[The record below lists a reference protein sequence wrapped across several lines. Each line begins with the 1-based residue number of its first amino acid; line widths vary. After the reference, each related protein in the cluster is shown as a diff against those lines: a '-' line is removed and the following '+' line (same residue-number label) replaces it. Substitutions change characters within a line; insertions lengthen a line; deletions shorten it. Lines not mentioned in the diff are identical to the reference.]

1 MEEENYFVQR
11 FQVQET
17 SNSGKKITK
26 YKVELTGD
34 YPVGTIITGEDGIE
48 KTQFKGDETFAI
60 RIPKTSVPVC
70 SVEANVKISANLYSN
85 VILIGKPLNG
95 LDGKVQDMEIGMPNQ
110 PITINAKMVI
120 GVPDIPGNPG
130 DGKLKVIKLDATDNA
145 TPLAGVTFDCYNAQ
159 GHLIDTGTTDESGI
173 WEPNI
178 TESGTYT
185 VVERSTNNRY
195 QLTEPT
201 TLVITVEPDQT
212 ATATFP

>member
-1 MEEENYFVQR
+1 
-11 FQVQET
+11 
-17 SNSGKKITK
+17 
-26 YKVELTGD
+26 
-34 YPVGTIITGEDGIE
+34 
-48 KTQFKGDETFAI
+48 
-60 RIPKTSVPVC
+60 
-70 SVEANVKISANLYSN
+70 
-85 VILIGKPLNG
+85 
-95 LDGKVQDMEIGMPNQ
+95 
-110 PITINAKMVI
+110 MVI
-120 GVPDIPGNPG
+120 GKSTETDEPG

-212 ATATFP
+212 ATATFRDYPPHIVVTEKEDAETGEPIPGVQYEIMQIDGKGAWRATGKTDAEGKSHGKMYQTVPIL